1 MTTTTSSQDRFVCAP
16 WCTDRDHHAPQAFR
30 GDQSCWGPVRKTV
43 FGLEP
48 HAPALPVPDE
58 EISEAPG
65 IAVYPYQGW
74 YQLPKLKLHIFR
86 ESENDNTSVDVDF
99 LITPSEAI
107 DLAFNLIAAVEELAE
122 GGAR

>member
-1 MTTTTSSQDRFVCAP
+1 
-16 WCTDRDHHAPQAFR
+16 
-30 GDQSCWGPVRKTV
+30 V

-48 HAPALPVPDE
+48 HAPALPVPEE

-65 IAVYPYQGW
+65 IAVDPYQGW
-74 YQLPKLKLHIFR
+74 YQLPKLKLHVYR
-86 ESENDNTSVDVDF
+86 QSERNNTSVDVDF

-107 DLAFNLIAAVEELAE
+107 DLAHNLIAAVEELAE